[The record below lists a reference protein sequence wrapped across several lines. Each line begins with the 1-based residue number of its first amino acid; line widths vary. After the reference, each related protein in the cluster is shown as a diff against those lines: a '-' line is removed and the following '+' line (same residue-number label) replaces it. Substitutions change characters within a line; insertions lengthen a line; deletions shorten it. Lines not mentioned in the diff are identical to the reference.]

1 MSATALESLAS
12 SSAAATIRG
21 ASAVKP
27 KRGRRARNRMIV
39 NAVVVVFAFMWI
51 IPVYWMLNSAFQSDQ
66 ALQSTD
72 STIFPTSPTLENFTT
87 ILNDQSFWSAMG
99 VSLSAALICVVATT
113 FASLLAAFAASRYSF
128 MGKRGLIVAILVIQM
143 IPAEALFISQ
153 YRMLDGWHLLN
164 SVGGLSLL
172 YIGGVLPFVTWMMRG
187 YVDGVSPSLEEAAMV
202 DGCSRLSAFARITLP
217 LLAPGIISTSVFSFL
232 HAWNEYTLALVILS
246 DNSSV
251 TLPIWLQGFQQGLK
265 DTSWGGVMAGSTLI
279 ALPVIILF
287 AFVQRG
293 MNQSLASGAVKG

>member
-1 MSATALESLAS
+1 MSATALETPAS
-12 SSAAATIRG
+12 RSTARD
-21 ASAVKP
+21 ASAVTA
-27 KRGRRARNRMIV
+27 KRGRKSRNRMIV
-39 NAVVVVFAFMWI
+39 NAVVVVFAFLWI
-51 IPVYWMLNSAFQSDQ
+51 IPVYWMLNSALQSDA

-72 STIFPTSPTLENFTT
+72 TSIFPTSPTFENFTT
-87 ILNDQSFWSAMG
+87 VLKDQSFWSAMG
-99 VSLSAALICVVATT
+99 VSLSAAVICVFATT

-202 DGCSRLSAFARITLP
+202 DGCTRLSAFARITLP

-293 MNQSLASGAVKG
+293 MNQSLAGGAVKG

>member
-1 MSATALESLAS
+1 MSATALETPAS
-12 SSAAATIRG
+12 RSAARA
-21 ASAVKP
+21 ASTVKA
-27 KRGRRARNRMIV
+27 KRTRKSRNRMIV
-39 NAVVVVFAFMWI
+39 NAVVVVFAFFWI
-51 IPVYWMLNSAFQSDQ
+51 IPVYWMLNSAFQSDA

-72 STIFPTSPTLENFTT
+72 TSIFPTSPTFENFTT
-87 ILNDQSFWSAMG
+87 VLKDQSFWSAMG
-99 VSLSAALICVVATT
+99 VSLSAAVICVVATT

-172 YIGGVLPFVTWMMRG
+172 YVGGVLPFVTWMMRG

-202 DGCSRLSAFARITLP
+202 DGCTRLSAFARVTLP

-232 HAWNEYTLALVILS
+232 HAWNEYTLALVMLS

-293 MNQSLASGAVKG
+293 MNQSLAGGAVKG